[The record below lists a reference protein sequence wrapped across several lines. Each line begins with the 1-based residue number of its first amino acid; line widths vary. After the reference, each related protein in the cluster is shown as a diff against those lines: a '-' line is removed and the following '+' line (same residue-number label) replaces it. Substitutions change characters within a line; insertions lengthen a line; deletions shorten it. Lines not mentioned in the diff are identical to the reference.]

1 MLQGASIAASVYVI
15 YKMRD
20 VMMPLVQSL
29 TDDPHAKAMVLQKEI
44 LIKKL
49 NRPELENTAFTS
61 HELKIAEDVMRAED
75 IKVSFEDIGGMQDQ
89 KEDIFDNIILPIRHW
104 VDSSSQGTNLSLV
117 HCPTG
122 IMLHGKPGTGK
133 TMLAKA
139 IAKGKAAPLLH

>member
-1 MLQGASIAASVYVI
+1 
-15 YKMRD
+15 
-20 VMMPLVQSL
+20 MMPLVESL
-29 TDDPHAKAMVLQKEI
+29 TDDPRAKALVVAKDI

-49 NRPELENTAFTS
+49 NRPDLESTEFTA
-61 HELKIAEDVMRAED
+61 HELKIADDVLKAED
-75 IKVSFEDIGGMQDQ
+75 IKVSFKDIGGMHEQ

-104 VDSSSQGTNLSLV
+104 IESNSQSSKLSLV

-139 IAKGKAAPLLH
+139 IAKG